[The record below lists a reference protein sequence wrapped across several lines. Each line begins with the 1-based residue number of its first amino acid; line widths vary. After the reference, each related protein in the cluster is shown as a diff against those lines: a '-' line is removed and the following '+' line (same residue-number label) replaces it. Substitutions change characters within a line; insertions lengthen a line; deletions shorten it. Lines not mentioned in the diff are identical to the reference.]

1 MNNKIYEKAN
11 HTALPFQM
19 GLHPD
24 WIGSSLLHISTL
36 QLSDFEWRS
45 LPCSGRG

>member
-1 MNNKIYEKAN
+1 MNNKIYEKP
-11 HTALPFQM
+11 TIQLSRFKWVYILI
-19 GLHPD
+19 GLV
-24 WIGSSLLHISTL
+24 LLYYIF